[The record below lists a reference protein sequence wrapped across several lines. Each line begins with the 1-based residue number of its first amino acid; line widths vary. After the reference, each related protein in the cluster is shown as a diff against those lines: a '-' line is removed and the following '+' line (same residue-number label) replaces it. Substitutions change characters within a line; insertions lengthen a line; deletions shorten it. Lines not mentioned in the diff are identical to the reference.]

1 MTIVHETAEMLAHKL
16 GLEHP
21 DTIAAFKACERIAE
35 AERELDTLYAKW
47 LAEDTEVEDDEPLE
61 YVNDDWDDF
70 EAVDDEVGF
79 DPYLGEYTYDV

>member
-1 MTIVHETAEMLAHKL
+1 MTIVHETANLLAHRL

>member
-21 DTIAAFKACERIAE
+21 DTIRAFQLCEDIAN
-35 AERELDTLYAKW
+35 AERELDTLALKW
-47 LAEDTEVEDDEPLE
+47 QAEEADLEDDDPL
-61 YVNDDWDDF
+61 YYNDDWDDF
-70 EAVDDEVGF
+70 ECVDDEVGF

>member
-1 MTIVHETAEMLAHKL
+1 MTVVHEIAEMLAHKL

-21 DTIAAFKACERIAE
+21 DTIRAFQLCEDIAN
-35 AERELDTLYAKW
+35 AERELDTLALKW
-47 LAEDTEVEDDEPLE
+47 QAEEADLEDDEPLE